1 MHEIHAEPLSTSQ
14 KNGRMNFPVV
24 PIGEV
29 PVPAS
34 SSDTI
39 PDRPMVLVVDDEP
52 AIADTVSAILNQNG
66 YAALT
71 AYDGKDALETALLI
85 RPELVITD
93 IGLPDMSGIEVATAL
108 RKEIPDCKVLL
119 FSGYGTAPDALTT
132 ADGTTHKFE
141 VVVKPVHPSEL
152 LTRVAAS
159 LKSQ

>member
-93 IGLPDMSGIEVATAL
+93 IGLPDMSGIEVAT
-108 RKEIPDCKVLL
+108 
-119 FSGYGTAPDALTT
+119 
-132 ADGTTHKFE
+132 
-141 VVVKPVHPSEL
+141 
-152 LTRVAAS
+152 
-159 LKSQ
+159 